1 LANPYTRVVVA
12 AWDAVSERMSG
23 RFSME
28 TVEEEMET
36 RIGPIDIEALR
47 ASARHEAVRGE
58 DKRRRELAN
67 LGSNVRFWDDSAFQG
82 AIPAAT
88 GETQRVTLDAAE
100 NADWLYF
107 LQVKQKHM
115 NEAVAR
121 LNVAMNTYSA
131 LAPYLSVPGTKTAD
145 ARAAWLRDNPDAQEN
160 V

>member
-1 LANPYTRVVVA
+1 
-12 AWDAVSERMSG
+12 
-23 RFSME
+23 ME